1 MITKSKKKLN
11 GSEDEA
17 ENDDDYTPNHSRSRS
32 RSSAA
37 AKQARTS
44 SQISQEQNNVAA
56 FPQPPKE
63 RPDAKNHLKVTIEK
77 GNFVAM
83 SYLIISTSSLP
94 MVSMRGDIGWWAK
107 TLS

>member
-1 MITKSKKKLN
+1 MTTEKAILITLEKSTFFLGCSGKNAKH
-11 GSEDEA
+11 SFFIA

-63 RPDAKNHLKVTIEK
+63 RPDAKNHLKVTTEK
-77 GNFVAM
+77 GNHVAM
-83 SYLIISTSSLP
+83 SYLIFLYF
-94 MVSMRGDIGWWAK
+94 
-107 TLS
+107 